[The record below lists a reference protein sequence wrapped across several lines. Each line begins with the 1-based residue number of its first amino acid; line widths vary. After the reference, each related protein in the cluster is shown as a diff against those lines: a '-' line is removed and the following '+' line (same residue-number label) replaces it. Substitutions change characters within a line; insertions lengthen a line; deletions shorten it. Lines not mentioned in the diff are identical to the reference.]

1 VADVFLIGLIFIL
14 AGFVKGVAGFGLP
27 TVSVALVALLRPIP
41 EAIALMLVP
50 AFVTNVWQGLA
61 GGQLRVVVPRI
72 GVFLA
77 CAVAGTIAAAWHLAS
92 VDGRLLSGLLG
103 LSLLASAT
111 LALAA
116 PNLPAPRRKL
126 ERLLAAP
133 MGLVSGIMAG
143 FTGSF
148 LVPAAPWL
156 QAIRLPREQFVQAYG
171 FCVLLINASLTLAL
185 AFSGVITGDIG
196 AMSLLA
202 LVPAFAGM
210 LLGQRL
216 RFSLPEARF
225 RQVVQ
230 VLLWFIGA
238 WLALRAFRS

>member
-1 VADVFLIGLIFIL
+1 MADVFLIGLIFIL
-14 AGFVKGVAGFGLP
+14 AGFIKGVAGFGLP

-50 AFVTNVWQGLA
+50 AFVTNIWQGLA

-72 GVFLA
+72 AMFLA
-77 CAVAGTIAAAWHLAS
+77 FAVAGTIAAAWHLAA
-92 VDGRLLSGLLG
+92 VDGRFLSGLLG

-116 PNLPAPRRKL
+116 PNLPAPSRAL
-126 ERLLAAP
+126 ERLLAGP
-133 MGLVSGIMAG
+133 MGLVSGILAG

-156 QAIRLPREQFVQAYG
+156 QAIRLPREHFVQAYG
-171 FCVLLINASLTLAL
+171 FCVLAINASLTLTL
-185 AFSGVITGDIG
+185 VHGGVVTREIG

-225 RQVVQ
+225 RKVVQ
-230 VLLWFIGA
+230 LLLWLIGA
-238 WLALRAFRS
+238 WLALRAFR

>member
-1 VADVFLIGLIFIL
+1 VANVFLIGLIFFL

-50 AFVTNVWQGLA
+50 AFVTNIWQGLA

-72 GVFLA
+72 AVFLA
-77 CAVAGTIAAAWHLAS
+77 FAVAGTIAAAWHLAS
-92 VDGRLLSGLLG
+92 IDSRFLSGLLG

-116 PNLPAPRRKL
+116 PNLPAPGRKL

-133 MGLVSGIMAG
+133 MGLVSGVMAG

-156 QAIRLPREQFVQAYG
+156 QAIRLPREQFVHAYG
-171 FCVLLINASLTLAL
+171 FCVLAINASLTLTL
-185 AFSGVITGDIG
+185 AHGGFVTGEMG
-196 AMSLLA
+196 AMSLAA
-202 LVPAFAGM
+202 LLPAFAGM
-210 LLGQRL
+210 LLGQACRQ
-216 RFSLPEARF
+216 RLPEARF
-225 RQVVQ
+225 RRIVQ
-230 VLLWFIGA
+230 VSLWLIGA
-238 WLALRAFRS
+238 WLALRAFR

>member
-1 VADVFLIGLIFIL
+1 MADTILIGVIFIL

-50 AFVTNVWQGLA
+50 AFVTNIWQGLA
-61 GGQLRVVVPRI
+61 GGQLRLVVPRI
-72 GVFLA
+72 ALFLA
-77 CAVAGTIAAAWHLAS
+77 FAVAGTIAAAWHLAL
-92 VDGRLLSGLLG
+92 VDSRFLSGLLG

-116 PNLPAPRRKL
+116 PNLPAPSRAL
-126 ERLLAAP
+126 ERMLAAP
-133 MGLVSGIMAG
+133 MGLVSGILAG

-156 QAIRLPREQFVQAYG
+156 QAIRMPREQFVQAYG
-171 FCVLLINASLTLAL
+171 FCVLAINASLTLSLTHGGVFTGAL
-185 AFSGVITGDIG
+185 G

-202 LVPAFAGM
+202 LLPAFAGM
-210 LLGQRL
+210 LLGQACRK
-216 RFSLPEARF
+216 RLPEARF

-230 VLLWFIGA
+230 ALLWLIGA
-238 WLALRAFRS
+238 WLALRAFR